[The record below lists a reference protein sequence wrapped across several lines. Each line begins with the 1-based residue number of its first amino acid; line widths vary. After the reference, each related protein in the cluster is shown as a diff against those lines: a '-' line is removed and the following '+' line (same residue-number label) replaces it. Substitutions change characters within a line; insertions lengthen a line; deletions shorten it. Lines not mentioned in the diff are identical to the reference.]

1 MARRILW
8 GPRRVW
14 FVLGAHTPA
23 HHTYFVLVLLVQTT
37 LNKLPHYAS
46 THNIQ
51 HSVLWPP
58 RTRRT
63 PLRSSAPPLSTLPRA
78 PPAAVSQRTKF
89 SSLRNQGQNW
99 DTSFFYRIPNSGCT
113 RTKFGGI
120 FGTFVLPIILSQS
133 YGRGILQG
141 QGLVLQRQRDYWG
154 DGTGRQVG

>member
-14 FVLGAHTPA
+14 FVLGAHTPT
-23 HHTYFVLVLLVQTT
+23 HHTYFILVLLVQTT

-89 SSLRNQGQNW
+89 SAKDFVPGCAPRDKIFCW
-99 DTSFFYRIPNSGCT
+99 DTLFFLFYTNPTGI
-113 RTKFGGI
+113 RTKFWRD
-120 FGTFVLPIILSQS
+120 FGTFLFFLKFCLS
-133 YGRGILQG
+133 RMG
-141 QGLVLQRQRDYWG
+141 QGS
-154 DGTGRQVG
+154 